1 MSYVMRRRRG
11 PISDVA
17 GGVERTGA
25 RGSLTGRPKK
35 LSRQQIKIVQKLMD
49 DKETKVRE
57 ITKAL
62 NVSRSTLY
70 RYQTDETIKK

>member
-1 MSYVMRRRRG
+1 MIR
-11 PISDVA
+11 
-17 GGVERTGA
+17 ERTRAGLKAARA

-35 LSRQQIKIVQKLMD
+35 LSRQQIKIAQKLMD
-49 DKETKVRE
+49 DKETKIRE
-57 ITKAL
+57 ITQAL